1 MCVCKISSQ
10 RKSTVIYELLSQR
23 GHRIF
28 IRTTEKDHSFAGVIS
43 RVRLTN
49 RSFGFVYSA
58 TKWREP
64 HFLLATVVI
73 IKQSSTNIDIDIE
86 TEILSID

>member
-1 MCVCKISSQ
+1 
-10 RKSTVIYELLSQR
+10 VIYELLSQR

-58 TKWREP
+58 TPLDSMLCNCFKSRVS
-64 HFLLATVVI
+64 LVC
-73 IKQSSTNIDIDIE
+73 
-86 TEILSID
+86 EIND